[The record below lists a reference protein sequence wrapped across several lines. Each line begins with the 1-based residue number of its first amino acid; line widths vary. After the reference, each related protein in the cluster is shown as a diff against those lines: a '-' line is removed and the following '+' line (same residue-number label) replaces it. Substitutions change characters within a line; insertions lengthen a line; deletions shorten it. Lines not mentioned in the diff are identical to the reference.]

1 MEGFTIVLLTGW
13 LLLLGSFIGMY
24 FLDQAT
30 KQAAER
36 RAASAGQTP
45 EKNR

>member
-1 MEGFTIVLLTGW
+1 MEGFTIVLVVGW
-13 LLLLGSFIGMY
+13 LLLLGSFVGMY

-30 KQAAER
+30 KQAAGR
-36 RAASAGQTP
+36 RTAASQSP

>member
-1 MEGFTIVLLTGW
+1 MEGFTVV
-13 LLLLGSFIGMY
+13 LLLGWLILVGSFVSMY

-30 KQAAER
+30 KQAAAR
-36 RAASAGQTP
+36 RAAQSGQHP

>member
-1 MEGFTIVLLTGW
+1 MEGFTIVLLISW

-36 RAASAGQTP
+36 KSAPSQQ
-45 EKNR
+45 K